1 MKNIELPRR
10 VVTGDG
16 AIEEI
21 AEVADELRLW
31 GDSMVISDQ
40 TTKEIAGDRVKEA
53 LKSRMY
59 IVEGPA
65 DEEVEK
71 SLQR

>member
-16 AIEEI
+16 AIEGI

-31 GDSMVISDQ
+31 GDSIVISDQ
-40 TTKEIAGDRVKEA
+40 TTKR
-53 LKSRMY
+53 
-59 IVEGPA
+59 
-65 DEEVEK
+65 
-71 SLQR
+71 